1 MTEPVLSTK
10 AVRSIP
16 PKEVIIAIC
25 LEAVISLRLPLAAD
39 IVYVH
44 YGNNQRH
51 PVSVGLILL
60 LLTATLTL
68 ILCGLWSRLNW
79 VRWLTVIWNVA
90 GLYSDLDHGSGWPT
104 HHSKYFVYC
113 LIAIRMVATV
123 ILLLP
128 TADHWYT
135 WKTEFGRN
143 RPESTR

>member
-1 MTEPVLSTK
+1 MTEPELSTK

-25 LEAVISLRLPLAAD
+25 LEAVIFLRLPVAAD

-44 YGNNQRH
+44 YANNQRH

-68 ILCGLWSRLNW
+68 ILCGLWSRQNW
-79 VRWLTVIWNVA
+79 VRWLTVILNVA
-90 GLYSDLDHGSGWPT
+90 SLYSDLDHGPGWPND
-104 HHSKYFVYC
+104 HSKYLVYC
-113 LIAIRMVATV
+113 LIAIRVVATV

-128 TADHWYT
+128 TADHWYRR
-135 WKTEFGRN
+135 KAE
-143 RPESTR
+143 